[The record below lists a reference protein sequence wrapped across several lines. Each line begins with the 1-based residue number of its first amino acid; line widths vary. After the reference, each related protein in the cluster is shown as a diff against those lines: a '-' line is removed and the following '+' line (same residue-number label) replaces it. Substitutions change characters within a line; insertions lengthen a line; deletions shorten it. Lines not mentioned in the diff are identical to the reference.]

1 MRKPIRRVVTGHDA
15 AGRSVFITDAP
26 APHVYNRAPGS
37 AVVTELWETR
47 AMPADNSG
55 NDEVTDHPFR
65 LAPPRNGSVFR
76 IVEYPPDKE
85 RVAALERQRASAD
98 DGSGHGAALASE
110 ASGQRGNSIVRAHS
124 ASEDAR
130 ERADD
135 TRSEPGSSA
144 RAAFDRGSP
153 RHPGFHKTSSV
164 DYAIVLSGEIYAL
177 MDEGE
182 VLLRAGDVLVQR
194 GTNHA
199 WSNRTDDPARLA
211 FVLIDA
217 EPV

>member
-15 AGRSVFITDAP
+15 AGRSVFITDAA

-37 AVVTELWETR
+37 AIVTELWETR

-85 RVAALERQRASAD
+85 RLAALERQRASAD
-98 DGSGHGAALASE
+98 DG
-110 ASGQRGNSIVRAHS
+110 
-124 ASEDAR
+124 
-130 ERADD
+130 
-135 TRSEPGSSA
+135 
-144 RAAFDRGSP
+144 AAFDRRSP

-164 DYAIVLSGEIYAL
+164 DYAIVLAGEIYAL

-199 WSNRTDDPARLA
+199 WSNRTDAPAYLA
-211 FVLIDA
+211 FVLVDA
-217 EPV
+217 TPL

>member
-15 AGRSVFITDAP
+15 AGRSVFITDAA

-85 RVAALERQRASAD
+85 RLPALER
-98 DGSGHGAALASE
+98 
-110 ASGQRGNSIVRAHS
+110 QRGNSIVRAHS
-124 ASEDAR
+124 ALEDAR
-130 ERADD
+130 RRADD
-135 TRSEPGSSA
+135 ARPEP
-144 RAAFDRGSP
+144 GSP
-153 RHPGFHKTSSV
+153 RHPGFHKTNSV

-182 VLLRAGDVLVQR
+182 VLLKAGDVLVQR

-199 WSNRTDDPARLA
+199 WSNRTDAPAYLA

-217 EPV
+217 TPL